1 VVKRYHIQPD
11 QVFAKEGREFNQ
23 KKADSSV
30 ILALA
35 KAMELYKHGL
45 TVEEFERMYTG
56 SGAVDEIKTVFDA
69 VISRLREEERDGTAD
84 SYQQALN
91 SFISYKGEN
100 ITFGSIS
107 VDWLKSY
114 ERWMLRERKEGKK

>member
-1 VVKRYHIQPD
+1 MRSPVSVCLDTRKITTTGDNKNKYPVKIKVNFKVRDGKKNRYVVKRYHIQPD

-56 SGAVDEIKTVFDA
+56 SGAVDEIK
-69 VISRLREEERDGTAD
+69 
-84 SYQQALN
+84 
-91 SFISYKGEN
+91 
-100 ITFGSIS
+100 
-107 VDWLKSY
+107 
-114 ERWMLRERKEGKK
+114 